1 MNIEIT
7 VQEQIVIISLIGQID
22 GRIAPLVQEEVRQNV
37 QPDSRILLEMSQ
49 VSYMS
54 SAGLRM
60 LLLLARQIT
69 ATNSKLVLVGLS
81 EELADT
87 MAITGFLPFFETYET
102 TEEGLIALKA

>member
-1 MNIEIT
+1 MNIEIS
-7 VQEQIVIISLIGQID
+7 VQEQVVIARIIGQID
-22 GRIAPLVQEEVRQNV
+22 GRSAPLIQKEIGQNV
-37 QPDSRILLEMSQ
+37 QSNSHILLDMSQ
-49 VSYMS
+49 VAYMS

-87 MAITGFLPFFETYET
+87 MAITGFLPFFDAYET
-102 TEEGLIALKA
+102 IDEGLTALKS